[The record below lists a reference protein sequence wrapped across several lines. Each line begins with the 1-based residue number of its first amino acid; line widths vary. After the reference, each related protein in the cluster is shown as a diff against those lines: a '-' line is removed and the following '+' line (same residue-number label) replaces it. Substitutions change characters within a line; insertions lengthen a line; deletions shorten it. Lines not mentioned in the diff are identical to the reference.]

1 MSKLLIDT
9 NIVLDLLAK
18 REPFYKSAAQ
28 VFSLADKHKLKLTVS
43 SLTFAN
49 TNYVLT
55 RLKSAKEARE
65 ILRKFKILV
74 KILSLNEKIVDLALS
89 DEDFKDFEDGLQ
101 YYTAVENNQDFIIT
115 RDLRDFKQAKI
126 PVMTAEEYLTSKETS
141 QSS

>member
-49 TNYVLT
+49 TNYVLA

-74 KILSLNEKIVDLALS
+74 KILSLNEKIVDLALN

-101 YYTAVENNQDFIIT
+101 YYTAIENNQDFIIT

-126 PVMTAEEYLTSKETS
+126 PVMTANDYLSML
-141 QSS
+141 

>member
-28 VFSLADKHKLKLTVS
+28 VFSLADKHKIKLTVS

-65 ILRKFKILV
+65 ILRKFKILI
-74 KILSLNEKIVDLALS
+74 KILSLNEKIVDLALN

-115 RDLRDFKQAKI
+115 RDLREFKQAKI
-126 PVMTAEEYLTSKETS
+126 PVMTAEEFLTSIEKA

>member
-1 MSKLLIDT
+1 MRKLLIDT

>member
-28 VFSLADKHKLKLTVS
+28 IFSLADKHKLKLAVS

-74 KILSLNEKIVDLALS
+74 KILSLNEKIVDLALN

-101 YYTAVENNQDFIIT
+101 YYTAIENNQDIIIT

-126 PVMTAEEYLTSKETS
+126 PVMTAEEYLTSKEKS
-141 QSS
+141 RSS

>member
-9 NIVLDLLAK
+9 NIALDLLAK

-28 VFSLADKHKLKLTVS
+28 VFSLADKHKIKLTVS

-49 TNYVLT
+49 TNYILT

-74 KILSLNEKIVDLALS
+74 KSLSLNEKIVGLALN
-89 DEDFKDFEDGLQ
+89 DEHFKDFGDGLQ
-101 YYTAVENNQDFIIT
+101 YYTAVENNQDIIIT
-115 RDLRDFKQAKI
+115 RDLRGFKQAKI
-126 PVMTAEEYLTSKETS
+126 PIMTAEEYLTSKEKS
-141 QSS
+141 QIS

>member
-28 VFSLADKHKLKLTVS
+28 VFSLADKHKIKLTVS

-74 KILSLNEKIVDLALS
+74 KILSLNEKIVDLALN

-101 YYTAVENNQDFIIT
+101 YYTALENNQDFIIT

-126 PVMTAEEYLTSKETS
+126 PVMTAEEFLTSIEKA
-141 QSS
+141 QST

>member
-18 REPFYKSAAQ
+18 RDPFYKSAAQ

-74 KILSLNEKIVDLALS
+74 KILSLNEKIVDLALN

-126 PVMTAEEYLTSKETS
+126 PVMTAEEYLTSKEKS

>member
-28 VFSLADKHKLKLTVS
+28 VFSLADKHKIKLTVS

-49 TNYVLT
+49 TNYVLS

-74 KILSLNEKIVDLALS
+74 KILSLNEKIVALALN
-89 DEDFKDFEDGLQ
+89 DESFQDFEDGLQ
-101 YYTAVENNQDFIIT
+101 YYTAVENNQEIIIT
-115 RDLRDFKQAKI
+115 RDLRDFKHAKI
-126 PVMTAEEYLTSKETS
+126 PVMTAEEYLTSMEKS